1 MLNRLRTIAFVGV
14 LAFMLSLGFLP
25 AAGAFTARPFHEYGL
40 VDPNGCTITWNVPT
54 GKFAPNT
61 LINASVSTTC
71 SGSGSWIVTSQ
82 TSGTQVASGSFT
94 CPSGGCS
101 STQLFSMTF
110 PIGQYQL
117 TAQFNGQD
125 FSFSFVVSDFTI
137 TPEFP
142 IGAALAVLAPLAA
155 LAGYVKFRKPVP

>member
-1 MLNRLRTIAFVGV
+1 MLNRLRTLTFVGV
-14 LAFMLSLGFLP
+14 LAFVLSLGFLP
-25 AAGAFTARPFHEYGL
+25 AAGAFTPRPFHVYGL
-40 VDPNGCTITWNVPT
+40 VNPDGCTITWNVPT
-54 GKFAPNT
+54 GEFPPNT

-82 TSGTQVASGSFT
+82 PSGTQVGSGSFT

-101 STQLFSMTF
+101 DTSLFSMTF
-110 PIGQYQL
+110 TPGQYQL

-125 FSFSFVVSDFTI
+125 FSFSFVVSNFSI

-155 LAGYVKFRKPVP
+155 LAGYVKLRKPVP